1 MNSTSRAPFAKLGLS
16 PLRAHSRRQPGLVL
30 MPPEPIELCQ
40 GTARLAYA
48 NGLAK
53 MGVCSE
59 CGQTVSINGMVAVQ
73 HTRVDLE
80 RLFEEQNDA

>member
-1 MNSTSRAPFAKLGLS
+1 MR
-16 PLRAHSRRQPGLVL
+16 RRQTLGCI
-30 MPPEPIELCQ
+30 MSEPIEVCM

-48 NGLAK
+48 CGLAK

-80 RLFEEQNDA
+80 RLFEESQDGA

>member
-1 MNSTSRAPFAKLGLS
+1 MQS
-16 PLRAHSRRQPGLVL
+16 LVL
-30 MPPEPIELCQ
+30 MPAEPIELCM

-48 NGLAK
+48 CGLAN

-80 RLFEEQNDA
+80 RLFEESQDGA